1 MLILYNNLG
10 KFIKKVKSYIEDN
23 KFDVQFEVDLDTM
36 QLSASGNSKSK
47 FIIENDTLYFD
58 TDPSSSST

>member
-1 MLILYNNLG
+1 MLILYNNIG

-36 QLSASGNSKSK
+36 QLSASGNSKAK

-58 TDPSSSST
+58 TDPSSST

>member
-1 MLILYNNLG
+1 MLILYNNIG
-10 KFIKKVKSYIEDN
+10 KFVKKVKSYIEDN

-36 QLSASGNSKSK
+36 QLSASGNSKTN

-58 TDPSSSST
+58 TDPSSST